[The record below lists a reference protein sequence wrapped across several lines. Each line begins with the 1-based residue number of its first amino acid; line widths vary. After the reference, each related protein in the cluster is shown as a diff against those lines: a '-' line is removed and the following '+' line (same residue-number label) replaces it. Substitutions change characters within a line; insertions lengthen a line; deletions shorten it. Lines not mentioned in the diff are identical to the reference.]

1 MSRSGSA
8 SGRTFWVTPA
18 FGVLMGIV
26 YFVAAAVSGHPVLGL
41 ALFGL
46 MVVFSAAVVLASRRS
61 ETVRGL
67 LDRRDE
73 RMVGIDLRA
82 TAAAGLAVI
91 LAVIAGAVVELARGH
106 SGTPYIWLGALGGVV
121 YVGAVVVLRVRH

>member
-1 MSRSGSA
+1 MSKSVKTRLV
-8 SGRTFWVTPA
+8 FWSTPA
-18 FGVLMGIV
+18 FSVVMGVV
-26 YFVAAAVSGHPVLGL
+26 YLAASWHSGHPWLGVGML
-41 ALFGL
+41 AIMLGFGGGL
-46 MVVFSAAVVLASRRS
+46 VVAAQRS

-73 RMVGIDLRA
+73 RIVDIDLRA

-106 SGTPYIWLGALGGVV
+106 TGQPYIWLGAIAGVV
-121 YVGAVVVLRVRH
+121 YLGAVVVQRIRR